1 MKVVLRIEKK
11 YIMFHKPSGCIT
23 AKSDETHKT
32 VMEYFS
38 KELQEELHPVGRLDK
53 DTEGILLFTNDGK
66 WNQDLMHPENHVEKR
81 YFFWVLGELN
91 EEKRKQLEQ
100 GVFLVGAKERT
111 MAARLEMGEKAELQE
126 IEYLFRGKKCSNVVK
141 NPRNHIV
148 MSGYLTIKEGK
159 KHQVKRML
167 KAVGCYVV
175 YLKRVSIGKLML
187 DESLQPGQYR
197 ELQPEELKRL
207 K

>member
-53 DTEGILLFTNDGK
+53 DTEGLLLFTNDGK

-100 GVFLVGAKERT
+100 GVFLVGAKEKT
-111 MAARLEMGEKAELQE
+111 MPAQLKIGEKAELQE
-126 IEYLFRGKKCSNVVK
+126 IEHLFCGKKCSNVVK
-141 NPRNHIV
+141 NPRNHVV

-187 DESLQPGQYR
+187 DESLQPGEYR

>member
-53 DTEGILLFTNDGK
+53 DTEGLFLFTNDGK

-100 GVFLVGAKERT
+100 GVFLVGAKEKT
-111 MAARLEMGEKAELQE
+111 MPAQLKIGEKAELQE
-126 IEYLFRGKKCSNVVK
+126 IEHLFCGKKCSNVVK
-141 NPRNHIV
+141 NPRNHVV

-187 DESLQPGQYR
+187 DESLQPGEYR